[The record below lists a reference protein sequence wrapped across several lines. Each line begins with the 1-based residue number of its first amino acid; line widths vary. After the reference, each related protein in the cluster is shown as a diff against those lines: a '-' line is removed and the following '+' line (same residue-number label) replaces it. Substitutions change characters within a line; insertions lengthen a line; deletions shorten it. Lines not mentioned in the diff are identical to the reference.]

1 VSARSHEF
9 RCRSRTF
16 YNFFFSSF
24 VTLFKIFFIF
34 YLLIRTGIDETAG
47 KQTLIEKVEG
57 SDSYSALLW
66 GTMGA
71 TVLTLLFYFVQPVK
85 NGALV
90 VPTPDVLMQMF
101 SCAKEPNL
109 EDMDQAEID
118 ALPPKARPLMSVRD
132 SVEAFLFG
140 MARIF
145 PALIVLT
152 LAWASGEIMVQVGC
166 DRLFSGWIVGGIAP
180 ELLPTLSFLI
190 SLFMALATGTS
201 WGTMSILFP
210 LILVPTYIAS
220 DGDEEIFYATVA
232 GVLSG
237 AVAGDHMSPISDTTV
252 LTALACNCE
261 LLGHVY
267 TQAPYVLM
275 TCFLCTIVGTLPIGY
290 NLFPNIIGIL
300 LGLVATI
307 AWVYLYCKPVISPTG
322 KYDFFTELIFR
333 LTKATKMT
341 KLAEDTVRAYNGE
354 DLSNSAAAVEGLEVQ
369 KMLEDGDDEEPSKVK
384 SAAPDE
390 SSEEVAGDD
399 LAKADTQEEICA

>member
-1 VSARSHEF
+1 
-9 RCRSRTF
+9 
-16 YNFFFSSF
+16 
-24 VTLFKIFFIF
+24 
-34 YLLIRTGIDETAG
+34 
-47 KQTLIEKVEG
+47 
-57 SDSYSALLW
+57 
-66 GTMGA
+66 MGA
-71 TVLTLLFYFVQPVK
+71 TILTILFYFVQPVK
-85 NGALV
+85 NGKLV
-90 VPTPDVLMQMF
+90 CPTPDVLMQMI
-101 SCAKEPNL
+101 SCAKEPSL

-118 ALPPKARPLMSVRD
+118 ALPAKARPLMSVRD
-132 SVEAFLFG
+132 SVDAFLFG

-152 LAWASGEIMVQVGC
+152 LAWASGQIMVQVGC

-220 DGDEEIFYATVA
+220 DGDEEIFYSTVA

-252 LTALACNCE
+252 LTALACDCE

-275 TCFLCTIVGTLPIGY
+275 TCFISTIIGTLPIGY
-290 NLFPNIIGIL
+290 NLFPNIISIL
-300 LGLVATI
+300 LGLVVTV
-307 AWVYLYCKPVISPTG
+307 AWVYFYCKPVISPTG
-322 KYDFFTELIFR
+322 KFDFFTELTFA

-341 KLAEDTVRAYNGE
+341 KLAEDTVRAFNGE
-354 DLSNSAAAVEGLEVQ
+354 DLSAAAADDGLEVQ
-369 KMLEDGDDEEPSKVK
+369 KMLDDGDADEPSKVK

-399 LAKADTQEEICA
+399 LGKADTQEEIDA